1 MYLYIYLSLKTSCK
15 PQSLNLHVYTAKK
28 KKERERREEKKKSH
42 QHILQKKAAFWE
54 QPDLIADNIG
64 DLGTSSAPCHCE
76 VLCTEG
82 KVVPEDRSCQ
92 HKN

>member
-1 MYLYIYLSLKTSCK
+1 M
-15 PQSLNLHVYTAKK
+15 
-28 KKERERREEKKKSH
+28 REEKKKISSAF
-42 QHILQKKAAFWE
+42 LAKKTTAFWK
-54 QPDLIADNIG
+54 QPDLIADNVG

>member
-1 MYLYIYLSLKTSCK
+1 MYTQ
-15 PQSLNLHVYTAKK
+15 PKK
-28 KKERERREEKKKSH
+28 KREREKRREEKKKSH

>member
-1 MYLYIYLSLKTSCK
+1 MYTQPI
-15 PQSLNLHVYTAKK
+15 KK
-28 KKERERREEKKKSH
+28 REREEKKKSH

>member
-1 MYLYIYLSLKTSCK
+1 MYLYIYLSKNFVSTCTHS
-15 PQSLNLHVYTAKK
+15 QKK
-28 KKERERREEKKKSH
+28 KNERREKKNLISISREKNT
-42 QHILQKKAAFWE
+42 AFWD
-54 QPDLIADNIG
+54 QPDLIADNVG

-82 KVVPEDRSCQ
+82 KVVPEDRSSQ

>member
-1 MYLYIYLSLKTSCK
+1 MYTQ
-15 PQSLNLHVYTAKK
+15 PKK
-28 KKERERREEKKKSH
+28 KKREREEKRRKNLISISCK
-42 QHILQKKAAFWE
+42 KKAAFWE

>member
-1 MYLYIYLSLKTSCK
+1 MYTQ
-15 PQSLNLHVYTAKK
+15 PKK
-28 KKERERREEKKKSH
+28 KREREEKRREEKISSAYPE
-42 QHILQKKAAFWE
+42 KKAAFWE

-92 HKN
+92 HKS

>member
-1 MYLYIYLSLKTSCK
+1 MYTQ
-15 PQSLNLHVYTAKK
+15 PQK
-28 KKERERREEKKKSH
+28 KKEREKRREEKISSAYPEK
-42 QHILQKKAAFWE
+42 KKAAFWE

>member
-1 MYLYIYLSLKTSCK
+1 MYTQ
-15 PQSLNLHVYTAKK
+15 PKK
-28 KKERERREEKKKSH
+28 KRRERRKNLIS
-42 QHILQKKAAFWE
+42 IKKAAFWE

>member
-1 MYLYIYLSLKTSCK
+1 MYLYIYLSLKTSSAPK
-15 PQSLNLHVYTAKK
+15 SQPVHIAKK
-28 KKERERREEKKKSH
+28 KEWEKRKKNLIS
-42 QHILQKKAAFWE
+42 KKNTAFWE
-54 QPDLIADNIG
+54 QPDLIADNVG

-82 KVVPEDRSCQ
+82 KVVPEDRPCQ